1 MQRLTVR
8 TDDLPGEYDGDVIVL
23 IDVGMDRTRWISVMP
38 HGAVEID
45 DQTFLSIAEKL
56 DNFLLDARDD
66 IRWFRYHPPA
76 GMLGHEIECVIPSNN
91 DGTEG
96 YDQLRKKPV
105 TAMQY
110 LWLQIMGFCPGLEPQ
125 TLSPAN

>member
-23 IDVGMDRTRWISVMP
+23 IDVGMDRTRWITVMP
-38 HGAVEID
+38 GGTIEID

-76 GMLGHEIECVIPSNN
+76 GMLGHEIECVVPSES
-91 DGTEG
+91 DGVCG
-96 YDQLRKKPV
+96 YDYLSKKPV
-105 TAMQY
+105 TAVQY
-110 LWLQIMGFCPGLEPQ
+110 IWLRIMGFCPGLEPKA
-125 TLSPAN
+125 LSPAG